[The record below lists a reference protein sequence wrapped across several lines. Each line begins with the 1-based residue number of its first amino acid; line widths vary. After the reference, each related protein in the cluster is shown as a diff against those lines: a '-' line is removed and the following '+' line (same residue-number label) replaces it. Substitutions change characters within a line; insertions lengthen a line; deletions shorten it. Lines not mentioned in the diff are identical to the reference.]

1 MQCLLCFETD
11 QLAHTLEEVSCD
23 AISLSAASCCWLFQM
38 QRVCGSLQL
47 LTSACCVGV
56 CMLVLSIFT
65 NLVYWLQTLLLHNV
79 EHWGLLCLKHFFML
93 SCTYFTI
100 AMGVELQCRCAHE
113 TKWYRKVRV
122 FVQVCVMCVC
132 EGEREEQESREAS
145 AERWKF
151 FIQLSSWSREKRS
164 EPRSSPFESFSLS

>member
-1 MQCLLCFETD
+1 
-11 QLAHTLEEVSCD
+11 
-23 AISLSAASCCWLFQM
+23 
-38 QRVCGSLQL
+38 
-47 LTSACCVGV
+47 
-56 CMLVLSIFT
+56 
-65 NLVYWLQTLLLHNV
+65 
-79 EHWGLLCLKHFFML
+79 
-93 SCTYFTI
+93 
-100 AMGVELQCRCAHE
+100 MGVELQCRCAHE